1 MYFGVKWIISI
12 FFHKSYKSP
21 FPFDPIF
28 YMNATTYQND
38 VPQNIRID
46 KPQFQKMIFIMN
58 ALEQGWVVKKAQES
72 YIFTKKHENR
82 REIFQE
88 NYLEKFVEGNT
99 QFPSDFSY
107 RK

>member
-1 MYFGVKWIISI
+1 
-12 FFHKSYKSP
+12 
-21 FPFDPIF
+21 
-28 YMNATTYQND
+28 MNATTYQND

-107 RK
+107 RKWAHYGGWLWNISPTRSIPIFYIMLRIMM